1 MKWLNRR
8 PPCGKIGVS
17 LGRAHGK
24 NKVLISPNSR
34 WRRAAGPGFMSN
46 TGMENPNTPQDPR
59 DSSNAAGGNDTDQRL
74 TELEIKASFAEDL
87 LDQLDK
93 VIVRQQQQID
103 ALLRE
108 VAELKA
114 APVRDGEITTSR
126 SLRDELPP
134 HF

>member
-1 MKWLNRR
+1 VYGAREFTEEDGRTAKRSPSRANAQGAGYFPGIPAM
-8 PPCGKIGVS
+8 VS
-17 LGRAHGK
+17 
-24 NKVLISPNSR
+24 NK
-34 WRRAAGPGFMSN
+34 
-46 TGMENPNTPQDPR
+46 GMQAENHT
-59 DSSNAAGGNDTDQRL
+59 DSRL

-87 LDQLDK
+87 LEQLDK
-93 VIVRQQQQID
+93 IIVRQQQQID

-114 APVRDGEITTSR
+114 APVRDGDITAAR

>member
-1 MKWLNRR
+1 
-8 PPCGKIGVS
+8 
-17 LGRAHGK
+17 
-24 NKVLISPNSR
+24 
-34 WRRAAGPGFMSN
+34 MSN
-46 TGMENPNTPQDPR
+46 TGMKHPNDPQDTT
-59 DSSNAAGGNDTDQRL
+59 GGSATDQRL

-114 APVRDGEITTSR
+114 APVRDGDVTTAR

>member
-1 MKWLNRR
+1 M
-8 PPCGKIGVS
+8 
-17 LGRAHGK
+17 
-24 NKVLISPNSR
+24 
-34 WRRAAGPGFMSN
+34 MSN
-46 TGMENPNTPQDPR
+46 SGMEPENTT
-59 DSSNAAGGNDTDQRL
+59 NQRL
-74 TELEIKASFAEDL
+74 TELEIKASFTEDL

-114 APVRDGEITTSR
+114 APVRDGDITTTR
-126 SLRDELPP
+126 SLRDDLPP

>member
-1 MKWLNRR
+1 
-8 PPCGKIGVS
+8 
-17 LGRAHGK
+17 
-24 NKVLISPNSR
+24 
-34 WRRAAGPGFMSN
+34 MSN
-46 TGMENPNTPQDPR
+46 TSMEHPKTDPQAVHG
-59 DSSNAAGGNDTDQRL
+59 SDTDQRL

-93 VIVRQQQQID
+93 IIVRQQQQID

-114 APVRDGEITTSR
+114 TPVRDGDITTAR